1 MTKFQREMT
10 TTSGHAPVYTPS
22 TMTSLTQDLLLVQG
36 QPFMSPTSPAS
47 NAPTS
52 SNTQRLD
59 EWSSVDVES
68 SVPDEWVVSYRR
80 LDGYG
85 GIEWKTQHFDNEEM
99 AGEYYDTY
107 ANIYRDVR
115 MEAVTRVIVRAT
127 HGLD

>member
-1 MTKFQREMT
+1 M
-10 TTSGHAPVYTPS
+10 
-22 TMTSLTQDLLLVQG
+22 
-36 QPFMSPTSPAS
+36 
-47 NAPTS
+47 
-52 SNTQRLD
+52 
-59 EWSSVDVES
+59 
-68 SVPDEWVVSYRR
+68 PDEWVISYRR

-85 GIEWKTQHFDNEEM
+85 GIEWKTQNFDNEEM